1 MLNSRDINLL
11 RPDVAANCLK
21 FLEECKQ
28 AGHNVKITGTVRDDE
43 FQMQCYRKGTG
54 GKPPATFHSVKAGL
68 AFDIVKE
75 LPGGGID
82 YNDAKFW
89 REVGQIGK
97 RIGFTWG
104 GDWKRVDKPH
114 FQWDAHGKFAG
125 SNIRAGKYPP
135 EMPLYKEVDDMT
147 AEQTRQIARE
157 EVAAQTTVFH
167 NLADVPLWGKPT
179 VEKLLKRGAIN
190 GDGKGIDLPY
200 ETLRLLVIND
210 RMGLYGGAV

>member
-11 RPDVAANCLK
+11 RPDVAANCRL
-21 FLEECKQ
+21 FLGECAA

-54 GKPPATFHSVKAGL
+54 GRPPATFHSVKAGL

-114 FQWDAHGKFAG
+114 FQWDAHGKFTG
-125 SNIRAGKYPP
+125 SNILAGKMPP
-135 EMPLYKEVDDMT
+135 QMPLYKEVEDMT
-147 AEQTRQIARE
+147 EQQVKAIVEKVLTERDEAIAQANAKIAKWSADAWNEAKQAGLFDGTRPGAPLTRQEAAILCKRLGLIGGRE
-157 EVAAQTTVFH
+157 
-167 NLADVPLWGKPT
+167 
-179 VEKLLKRGAIN
+179 
-190 GDGKGIDLPY
+190 
-200 ETLRLLVIND
+200 
-210 RMGLYGGAV
+210 